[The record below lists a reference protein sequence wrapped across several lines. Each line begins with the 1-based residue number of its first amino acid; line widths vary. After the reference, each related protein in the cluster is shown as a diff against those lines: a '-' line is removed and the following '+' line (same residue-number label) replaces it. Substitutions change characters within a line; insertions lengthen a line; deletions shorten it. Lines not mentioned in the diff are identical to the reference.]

1 MNIHRLFGRGCC
13 SVPDCIPVVQ
23 QFTPDPDDDPDEYP
37 FVPGFEQTV
46 WGVHWVSYRGEGIL
60 SPASYYCTPFRQ
72 PYSSYRFDKYRIDN
86 VDARLRENCRTLRTL
101 SFNDR

>member
-37 FVPGFEQTV
+37 FVPGFEQPI
-46 WGVHWVSYRGEGIL
+46 WGIHWVCYRNSTML
-60 SPASYYCTPFRQ
+60 SPTSYKSAT
-72 PYSSYRFDKYRIDN
+72 YSTGHYSDYHTAKIDS
-86 VDARLRENCRTLRTL
+86 RLKKSCPTIKTL